1 MAASQRVLLETA
13 TPLFWKGEF
22 FRQRLTPSVRGLF
35 SVVEKGFFFGH
46 RYIASNI
53 TRGAKMRVLISIDDT
68 DNLESRGTGEIA
80 SLIAAALQEKG
91 WGKTGMV
98 TRHQLL
104 VHPDIPYTSHNSAM
118 CFPAEIAEG
127 CLDQVVAFAGD
138 FLDRESAAGSDPGL
152 CVAPL
157 GRLVDLST
165 AAGRAKVAGDE
176 LIAFG
181 LQAKREVLSMQ
192 RAFELAGR
200 LGVHLSEHGG
210 TGQGVIG
217 ALAGAGLRLYGN
229 DGRMKGALDFGGRTV
244 LRVAELLDHPD
255 VDEVR
260 PMCGAALNPAELVEI
275 GEKPKTVLQQGASV
289 LLVTALSREGSEAAW
304 QTVHRK
310 QLRGY

>member
-1 MAASQRVLLETA
+1 MQ
-13 TPLFWKGEF
+13 
-22 FRQRLTPSVRGLF
+22 
-35 SVVEKGFFFGH
+35 
-46 RYIASNI
+46 
-53 TRGAKMRVLISIDDT
+53 VLISIDDT

-80 SLIAAALQEKG
+80 SLIAEAVHEKG

-118 CFPAEIAEG
+118 CFPAEIAAE
-127 CLDQVVAFAGD
+127 CLERVIAFAGE
-138 FLDRESAAGSDPGL
+138 FLGRESAAGSDPGL

-157 GRLVDLST
+157 DRLVD
-165 AAGRAKVAGDE
+165 GEE
-176 LIAFG
+176 LIVFG
-181 LQAKREVLSMQ
+181 LQAKREVLTMQ
-192 RAFELAGR
+192 HAFELAGR

-229 DGRMKGALDFGGRTV
+229 DGRMKGALDFGGRSL
-244 LRVAELLDHPD
+244 LRVAELLDHPS

-260 PMCGAALNPAELVEI
+260 PVNGAALHPAELVEI
-275 GEKPKTVLQQGASV
+275 GEKPKTVLQYGASV
-289 LLVTALSREGSEAAW
+289 LLVAAQSREGSEAAW